1 MKRYA
6 VIDTNVLVSAMLKW
20 SSVPGNII
28 EFAFSGVIIPVLN
41 ERIVSEYREVLMRE
55 KFHLTKEIVD
65 DVIQALEDQGEYIDT
80 DNMDY
85 ELLDPKDVVFYAI
98 VMEKRKEEDTYL
110 VTGNIKHFPQVSYV
124 VTPKEMLDVILE
136 EKCRRDSIA

>member
-20 SSVPGNII
+20 TSVPGSII

-41 ERIVSEYREVLMRE
+41 ERIVEEYREVLMRD

-65 DVIQALEDQGEYIDT
+65 DVIQALDIMQAYLIR
-80 DNMDY
+80 
-85 ELLDPKDVVFYAI
+85 
-98 VMEKRKEEDTYL
+98 RK
-110 VTGNIKHFPQVSYV
+110 
-124 VTPKEMLDVILE
+124 M
-136 EKCRRDSIA
+136 A

>member
-20 SSVPGNII
+20 TSVPGKII
-28 EFAFSGVIIPVLN
+28 EFAFGGVIIPVLN
-41 ERIVSEYREVLMRE
+41 ERIVAEYREVLMRD
-55 KFHLTKEIVD
+55 KFHFTKEIVN

-85 ELLDPKDVVFYAI
+85 ELPDPKDVVFYAI
-98 VMEKRKEEDTYL
+98 V
-110 VTGNIKHFPQVSYV
+110 
-124 VTPKEMLDVILE
+124 
-136 EKCRRDSIA
+136 

>member
-20 SSVPGNII
+20 TSVPGSII
-28 EFAFSGVIIPVLN
+28 EFTFSGVIIPVLN
-41 ERIVSEYREVLMRE
+41 EKIVEEYREVLMRD

-85 ELLDPKDVVFYAI
+85 ELPDPKDVVFYAI
-98 VMEKRKEEDTYL
+98 VMEKRKEDAYL
-110 VTGNIKHFPQVSYV
+110 VTGNIKHFPQVPFV
-124 VTPKEMLDVILE
+124 VTSKEMLDILLE
-136 EKCRRDSIA
+136 EK

>member
-110 VTGNIKHFPQVSYV
+110 VTGNIKHFPQVPYV

-136 EKCRRDSIA
+136 EK

>member
-20 SSVPGNII
+20 TSVPGSII

-41 ERIVSEYREVLMRE
+41 ERIVEEYREVLMRD

-85 ELLDPKDVVFYAI
+85 ELPDLKDVVFYVI
-98 VMEKRKEEDTYL
+98 VMEKRKEEDAYL
-110 VTGNIKHFPQVSYV
+110 VTGNTKHFPQVPFV
-124 VTPKEMLDVILE
+124 VTPKQMLDILLE
-136 EKCRRDSIA
+136 EK

>member
-41 ERIVSEYREVLMRE
+41 ERIVSEYREVLLRE
-55 KFHLTKEIVD
+55 KFHLAKEIVD

-110 VTGNIKHFPQVSYV
+110 VTGNIKHFPQVPYV

-136 EKCRRDSIA
+136 EK